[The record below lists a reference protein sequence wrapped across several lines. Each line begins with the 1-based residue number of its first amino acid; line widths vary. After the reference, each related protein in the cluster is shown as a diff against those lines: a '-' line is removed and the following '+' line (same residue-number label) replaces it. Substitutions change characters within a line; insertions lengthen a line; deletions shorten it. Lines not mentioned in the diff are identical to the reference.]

1 MNKVFKICPVCNR
14 EFENRKKWKE
24 VWDKVIYCSNQCR
37 SKKSTI
43 KLPNG
48 CCVSNDYFIN
58 CLLKNYL
65 KIINPPSELFLLI
78 FYLPKLE

>member
-1 MNKVFKICPVCNR
+1 MTYAGKMHIKNFNKPNNYMVQLMLILKYGQNICYSKVQYAI
-14 EFENRKKWKE
+14 KE
-24 VWDKVIYCSNQCR
+24 S
-37 SKKSTI
+37 KSTI

-65 KIINPPSELFLLI
+65 KIDI
-78 FYLPKLE
+78 KQM

>member
-43 KLPNG
+43 KLPKKTPT
-48 CCVSNDYFIN
+48 Y
-58 CLLKNYL
+58 
-65 KIINPPSELFLLI
+65 
-78 FYLPKLE
+78 